1 MWRGTVTAHL
11 RVHFS
16 DGALSTIFNF
26 RSHPRGVGIEPARL
40 LEFITVT
47 LQAGLKVSPLTLRL
61 DRWCTHFESDLDGEH
76 LCTSVAYG
84 FDWEH
89 DVPSQWYEVANHVPS
104 EHWEK
109 VDAKVEDMK
118 QRGEIFE
125 TTRESVCG
133 IAPLLAVDKD
143 HSMMK
148 TIRLVHDLSSPKG
161 GSVNDAQVIPS
172 RRFASVRDMMLLMR
186 PRALLC
192 KVDISNAYRAMA
204 LAPRFW
210 ALHVFQWRGVVYSDA
225 RLVFG
230 SSGAP
235 ACFDRFTQ
243 AFQRL
248 TTAQG
253 YGCVGY
259 MDDYMAT
266 ASQ

>member
-1 MWRGTVTAHL
+1 VTAHL
-11 RVHFS
+11 RVHFA
-16 DGALSTIFNF
+16 DAALNTILGF
-26 RSHPRGVGIEPARL
+26 RSHPRRVGIEPARL

-61 DRWCTHFESDLDGEH
+61 DRWCDHFEFDVDGEH

-89 DVPSQWYEVANHVPS
+89 DVPSRWYEVENRIPS
-104 EHWEK
+104 EHWGK
-109 VDAKVEDMK
+109 VDAKIREMSE
-118 QRGEIFE
+118 RGEIFA
-125 TTRESVCG
+125 TTRANVCG
-133 IAPLLAVDKD
+133 IAPLLAVDKN

-148 TIRLVHDLSSPKG
+148 SIRLVHDLSSPKG

-186 PRALLC
+186 PKALLC

-210 ALHVFQWRGVVYSDA
+210 HLHAFAWRGVVYSDA

-253 YGCVGY
+253 YACVGY

-266 ASQ
+266 AST